1 MTHATC
7 MDLALPRA
15 AARRHCS
22 KAEFVPFFPP
32 TLVLSRRTKLVTL
45 HLTSLSER
53 KAAPVPVQ
61 MLTKLV
67 RSELF
72 HNLDYKSGY
81 AKGYTRG
88 FEESIGYK
96 KGYAAGE
103 KLAREQAANMNAA
116 AAK

>member
-1 MTHATC
+1 LPLSLS
-7 MDLALPRA
+7 LALPLA
-15 AARRHCS
+15 LALC
-22 KAEFVPFFPP
+22 
-32 TLVLSRRTKLVTL
+32 T
-45 HLTSLSER
+45 
-53 KAAPVPVQ
+53 
-61 MLTKLV
+61 
-67 RSELF
+67 
-72 HNLDYKSGY
+72 D

>member
-1 MTHATC
+1 MMGNLC
-7 MDLALPRA
+7 P
-15 AARRHCS
+15 
-22 KAEFVPFFPP
+22 EFPAKRDKEHLFC
-32 TLVLSRRTKLVTL
+32 LGRTKLVTL
-45 HLTSLSER
+45 HHTSLSER